1 MEGESEVPCGN
12 DQGEHWIKAKETMN
26 GKTRAEPGRV
36 SNPGDEGDSR
46 APDTVPLRKVRS
58 YPKIQQENP
67 ATDKSCSLV
76 WRRIFPSALDH
87 SKDQT
92 LSGSTVSYI
101 PPIPYPKS
109 QIPYPISQIP
119 YPISQMPPSQR
130 NSCCHREWRHQSQP
144 TFPRDFLAPVI
155 SSAPCPS
162 LGSVLLKFHY
172 FGNNNQVSALA

>member
-1 MEGESEVPCGN
+1 MEGEGEVPCGN
-12 DQGEHWIKAKETMN
+12 DQGEHRIKAKETMN

-46 APDTVPLRKVRS
+46 APDTVPLRKARN

-67 ATDKSCSLV
+67 ATDESCSLV
-76 WRRIFPSALDH
+76 WEKDFPFS
-87 SKDQT
+87 
-92 LSGSTVSYI
+92 SGPQQGSNPVWKHRFLY
-101 PPIPYPKS
+101 PPYPIS
-109 QIPYPISQIP
+109 QIPNPISQIP

-130 NSCCHREWRHQSQP
+130 NSCCYGEWRHQFQP

>member
-12 DQGEHWIKAKETMN
+12 DQGEHRIKAKETMN

-101 PPIPYPKS
+101 PHIPYPKS
-109 QIPYPISQIP
+109 HIPYPKFHIP
-119 YPISQMPPSQR
+119 YPKCPHPRGTGAPMGNGGT
-130 NSCCHREWRHQSQP
+130 NSRQP
-144 TFPRDFLAPVI
+144 FPGI
-155 SSAPCPS
+155 SSLLLFLQPLAQAW
-162 LGSVLLKFHY
+162 VLFY
-172 FGNNNQVSALA
+172 

>member
-1 MEGESEVPCGN
+1 
-12 DQGEHWIKAKETMN
+12 MN
-26 GKTRAEPGRV
+26 GKTRAETGRV

-67 ATDKSCSLV
+67 ASDKSCSLI

-101 PPIPYPKS
+101 PHIPYPKS
-109 QIPYPISQIP
+109 HIPDPISHIP
-119 YPISQMPPSQR
+119 NAPIPEEQVLPWGMEAPIPANLSQG
-130 NSCCHREWRHQSQP
+130 
-144 TFPRDFLAPVI
+144 FPRSCYFFSPLPKPGFCFTKV
-155 SSAPCPS
+155 S
-162 LGSVLLKFHY
+162 LFWK
-172 FGNNNQVSALA
+172 